1 MRFRLPSGGFLAL
14 IVLFPG
20 LAFGQAVTGTIAGA
34 VRDTTGGVLP
44 GVTVEASSPALIE
57 KTRAVVTDD
66 QGLYKLINLEVGKYI
81 VTFSLTGFGT
91 VKREGI
97 DVLTETTAS
106 VNVDL
111 RVGAV
116 EETITVSGA
125 APVVDVQNVVSQK
138 VMTRD
143 LMENL
148 PTGKTFATFA
158 VLVPG
163 VVTNSPDVGGAYGDL
178 SASLTVHGTRSSE
191 SVLNMDGMPIYNGF
205 GSGGGNYGEFLNAGM
220 MDEISVQ
227 TGSISTEQDVA
238 GVRVNIVPK
247 EGSDVFRGNALGAFT
262 NSHFNSSNTSPAMV
276 ADGLAANSVHQ
287 IYDVNPSAGG
297 AVFPDK
303 LWYYLSFREWG
314 TSTTRAGATDTRY
327 YNSTPASPFYT
338 PDLNAPAYDHT
349 WHLSASDRSTWQISK
364 KNKMSV
370 FWEYQN
376 HNYEFSTNSLGN
388 APETRYLYREIPQYI
403 IQAVWSSPVTSRLL
417 FEGGF
422 TLAANDYHTSPEPQ
436 VVEGLPSITEL
447 STNFSYRA
455 YPAAP
460 YGFNRSNQYNYH
472 ASASY
477 VTGAHSFKAG
487 FTLLHTWLY
496 QTENTDSPNMPVN
509 LQTLNGVP
517 TSLTEWAT
525 PILFKENTKYNLGLY
540 IQDQW
545 KLQRLTMNLG
555 VRGDFLNMYVLPNA
569 LSAGPYVPARS
580 FPGVNNVPNWKD
592 IDPRLGG
599 SYDLFGDG
607 KTAIK
612 ASVGRYVVGYGPSGF
627 ARLVDPLSASVLN
640 ASRSWTDTNGNF
652 LPDCNLAVIAAN
664 GECGPLLN
672 TNFGKSVP
680 TTAYA
685 PSLSQ
690 GFDTR
695 PYDWEVDAGFYHE
708 LVPGLSVTAN
718 YVRRWYGNNLVTQN
732 LALTN
737 ADYTSYCVTAPADPR
752 LPGGGGNQECGF
764 YDVNPGHA
772 GVFNNLIENASQFG
786 NFQDEYD
793 GFDALFSARLRRG
806 VVFSGGVTAGR
817 ERTNV
822 CFALNQPTLSPTLN
836 VNGAAGTVSGF
847 VGSVSG
853 TTSPNEQAFC
863 NVVPPFQ
870 PNVKLL
876 AVYPLPWGIQASGTL
891 QSIPGPALTTS
902 YTATNA
908 VVEPSLGRNLVGSP
922 GHALLDLIP
931 YGTLY
936 AARLNQ
942 TDVRLSKDFRIG
954 SQLRVKA
961 NFDLYNIFNS
971 AAPLAI
977 QTVYGPLW
985 QDPTRTLIGRLA
997 KFGAQID
1004 F

>member
-1 MRFRLPSGGFLAL
+1 ML
-14 IVLFPG
+14 IVLLPRV
-20 LAFGQAVTGTIAGA
+20 ASGQVVTGTIAGA
-34 VRDTTGGVLP
+34 VRDTTGAVLP

-57 KTRAVVTDD
+57 KTRAVVSDD
-66 QGLYKLINLEVGKYI
+66 QGLYTLVNLQVGKYT
-81 VTFSLTGFGT
+81 VTFTLPGFGT
-91 VKREGI
+91 VKREDI
-97 DVLTETTAS
+97 DVLTETTAT
-106 VNVDL
+106 VNVEL

-178 SASLTVHGTRSSE
+178 SASLTVHGTRSAE
-191 SVLNMDGMPIYNGF
+191 SVPQYGRDADLQWVCLGRWQ
-205 GSGGGNYGEFLNAGM
+205 YGEFLNAGM

-247 EGSDVFRGNALGAFT
+247 EGSNAFRGNALGAFT

-338 PDLNAPAYDHT
+338 PDLSAPAYDHT

-447 STNFSYRA
+447 STNFSYRV

-460 YGFNRSNQYNYH
+460 YGFNRSDQYNYH

-477 VTGAHSFKAG
+477 VTGGHSFKAG
-487 FTLLHTWLY
+487 FTLMHTWLY

-509 LQTLNGVP
+509 LQFLNGVP

-525 PILFKENTKYNLGLY
+525 PILFKEHTKYNLGLY
-540 IQDQW
+540 LQDQW
-545 KLQRLTMNLG
+545 KVQRLTMNLG
-555 VRGDFLNMYVLPNA
+555 VRGDFLNMDVLPNA
-569 LSAGPYVPARS
+569 LPAGPYVPARS
-580 FPGVNNVPNWKD
+580 FPGVNNMPNWKD

-599 SYDLFGDG
+599 SYDLFGNG

-612 ASVGRYVVGYGPSGF
+612 ASLGRYVVAYGPSSF
-627 ARLVDPLSASVLN
+627 SRLVDPLYASVLS
-640 ASRSWTDTNGNF
+640 ASRSWKDTSGTYPPGE
-652 LPDCNLAVIAAN
+652 LQSERDC
-664 GECGPLLN
+664 GE
-672 TNFGKSVP
+672 
-680 TTAYA
+680 
-685 PSLSQ
+685 
-690 GFDTR
+690 R
-695 PYDWEVDAGFYHE
+695 
-708 LVPGLSVTAN
+708 
-718 YVRRWYGNNLVTQN
+718 
-732 LALTN
+732 
-737 ADYTSYCVTAPADPR
+737 
-752 LPGGGGNQECGF
+752 
-764 YDVNPGHA
+764 
-772 GVFNNLIENASQFG
+772 
-786 NFQDEYD
+786 
-793 GFDALFSARLRRG
+793 RLRPAAQHEFRKERAHHGLCPQRLTRVRHAPVRLGARRG
-806 VVFSGGVTAGR
+806 
-817 ERTNV
+817 
-822 CFALNQPTLSPTLN
+822 LLSR
-836 VNGAAGTVSGF
+836 
-847 VGSVSG
+847 VG
-853 TTSPNEQAFC
+853 
-863 NVVPPFQ
+863 
-870 PNVKLL
+870 
-876 AVYPLPWGIQASGTL
+876 
-891 QSIPGPALTTS
+891 PGPVGHRELCPALVWQS
-902 YTATNA
+902 
-908 VVEPSLGRNLVGSP
+908 VR
-922 GHALLDLIP
+922 HAESW
-931 YGTLY
+931 
-936 AARLNQ
+936 R
-942 TDVRLSKDFRIG
+942 
-954 SQLRVKA
+954 
-961 NFDLYNIFNS
+961 
-971 AAPLAI
+971 
-977 QTVYGPLW
+977 
-985 QDPTRTLIGRLA
+985 
-997 KFGAQID
+997 
-1004 F
+1004 